1 MAREKIKLT
10 SYDELL
16 GVQKDGTIEVNLTEL
31 HEFKNHPFRVIDDEK
46 MQELAESINKPT

>member
-1 MAREKIKLT
+1 MAKIKLT

-31 HEFKNHPFRVIDDEK
+31 FW
-46 MQELAESINKPT
+46 